1 MPIIQT
7 HQPHQKFVSCKAY
20 QYKAFWNSCSS
31 FDPIFTHRSWVW
43 WEIMHVNGSICTFPS
58 QLRASLKAERLFTF
72 FLGGRDGQ
80 SLDSDPHVPPSSP
93 NHQIVGIPILTNSY
107 FNTCRILKI
116 QRNRQRL
123 LNFFFSFCEPIK
135 QVIGGL
141 AAERLHGEDG

>member
-1 MPIIQT
+1 
-7 HQPHQKFVSCKAY
+7 
-20 QYKAFWNSCSS
+20 
-31 FDPIFTHRSWVW
+31 
-43 WEIMHVNGSICTFPS
+43 MHVNGSICI

-72 FLGGRDGQ
+72 WGGGRGGQ